1 MEDKNTVKA
10 YHFDDNNGNIRVCFK
25 EYYWR
30 IPETM
35 RTEHIQKGDVV
46 LVRSKQGSAPVI
58 VDDVLQEADEI
69 TEKHK
74 PVIKKLNKR
83 IEIDIDKLKAA
94 HAANRTL
101 MEQKRAEKAAK
112 KAANKLKA
120 EESAKIAAEKKKA
133 KEAAKNMN
141 KADTKPKP
149 ADTADNKANAT
160 KINPFEK
167 IKAHLYNKINEPQQ
181 DSDKIRRQKKYDDYI
196 NWLTPRRQAIE
207 NGSLK
212 YSDAAEDIAK
222 LTGVRIGKKTE
233 K

>member
-35 RTEHIQKGDVV
+35 RAEDIQKGDVV
-46 LVRSKQGSAPVI
+46 LVRAREGSASVI
-58 VDDVLQEADEI
+58 VDEVLQESDEI
-69 TEKHK
+69 TEKYK

-120 EESAKIAAEKKKA
+120 EEAAKIAAEKKKA
-133 KEAAKNMN
+133 KEVAKNM
-141 KADTKPKP
+141 KKTDAKPK
-149 ADTADNKANAT
+149 AADNKANAT

-167 IKAHLYNKINEPQQ
+167 IKVHLYNKINEAQQ
-181 DSDKIRRQKKYDDYI
+181 DSEKIRRQKKYDDYV
-196 NWLTPRRQAIE
+196 NWLTPRLQAIE

-212 YSDAAEDIAK
+212 YSDVAEDIVK